1 MPGIN
6 SVEYPV
12 LSNKF
17 RLVVGKIDFKEAL
30 KHMIYTYYQSMV
42 RTDDNN
48 NNNPNTMGSSS
59 NPSHMDHNNSMVDSS
74 LHSNTSVPF
83 ISPCMIPM
91 VTFVKEE
98 C

>member
-1 MPGIN
+1 
-6 SVEYPV
+6 
-12 LSNKF
+12 
-17 RLVVGKIDFKEAL
+17 
-30 KHMIYTYYQSMV
+30 MV
-42 RTDDNN
+42 RTDDNNNSKNNNPNNNN
-48 NNNPNTMGSSS
+48 NNNPNTMGSIS